1 MGTMSS
7 AKQRPPSRVP
17 GTERDGDAWE
27 LSKSQVRELQRR
39 VRDLDDRTR
48 YLLVSVFTP
57 RMVLYYNVSNDMFG
71 MNDPSLGTLFKRRA
85 AAIAIQRLLRTGI
98 QLIQCR
104 ADRHD
109 RVVRSSLPRLRPIRR
124 LLPVGG
130 RGDSSRSRHA

>member
-1 MGTMSS
+1 MGTKSS
-7 AKQRPPSRVP
+7 ARQRPSASGPE
-17 GTERDGDAWE
+17 TERDGGAWE
-27 LSKSQVRELQRR
+27 LSKPQARALQRR

-57 RMVLYYNVSNDMFG
+57 RMVLYYNVSNDTFG

-98 QLIQCR
+98 QVVKCL

-109 RVVRSSLPRLRPIRR
+109 RVVKSSLPRLRPHPRP
-124 LLPVGG
+124 LPVGHSV
-130 RGDSSRSRHA
+130 DVSRPRHA